1 MNTIIV
7 LFGLAVL
14 IAVIYKLLNHSDKT
28 PDPLDKLEAEANAKL
43 AEAEK
48 AAKAKMDE
56 VLHVAETATETP
68 KKGTCGCGRS
78 PTGNC
83 VGLHKLSDAEWA
95 ISDKNPNRVEV
106 APVVVTADTPSLTT
120 ETSVKEA
127 PKPKKARATKPKAAE
142 TPDEKPKKPRVKKA
156 K

>member
-7 LFGLAVL
+7 LFGLVVL

-28 PDPLDKLEAEANAKL
+28 PDPLDKLEADAVAAVKT
-43 AEAEK
+43 AEEKVTETLEK
-48 AAKAKMDE
+48 AATAAE
-56 VLHVAETATETP
+56 VV

-95 ISDKNPNRVEV
+95 MSDQNPNRVQV
-106 APVVVTADTPSLTT
+106 APVVVTADTPS
-120 ETSVKEA
+120 ETVAEA
-127 PKPKKARATKPKAAE
+127 EPVAT
-142 TPDEKPKKPRVKKA
+142 KKPRAKKA
-156 K
+156 AAPKASKKSK